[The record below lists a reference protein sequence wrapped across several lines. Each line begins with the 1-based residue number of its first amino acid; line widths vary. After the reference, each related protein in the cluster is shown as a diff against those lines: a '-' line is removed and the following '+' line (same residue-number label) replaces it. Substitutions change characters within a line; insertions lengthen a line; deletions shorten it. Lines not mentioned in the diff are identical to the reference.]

1 MLNIP
6 TGSECE
12 FCRSY
17 DILSDI
23 MWIRQTVFYTPD
35 TLTVSQGDKIEGRLS
50 CAPNVR
56 NNRDLDI
63 KIAYRV
69 GGDGTETEVHYKM
82 CVVPPSTGHTFPP
95 PYSHFVIFIFCS
107 ARMESLTDCQ
117 VLILYLATKMRCVR
131 ALSTR
136 GWSSSMFATGRY

>member
-95 PYSHFVIFIFCS
+95 
-107 ARMESLTDCQ
+107 LTP
-117 VLILYLATKMRCVR
+117 I
-131 ALSTR
+131 S
-136 GWSSSMFATGRY
+136 